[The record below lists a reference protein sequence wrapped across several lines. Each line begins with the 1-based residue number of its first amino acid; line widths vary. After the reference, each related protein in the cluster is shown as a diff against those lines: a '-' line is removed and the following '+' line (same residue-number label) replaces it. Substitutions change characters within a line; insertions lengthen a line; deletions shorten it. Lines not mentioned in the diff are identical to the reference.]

1 MSKKNEEYM
10 SAEELRNRLYHS
22 LRDKGLV
29 NSMKSQLRTNLVSEL
44 KKSVNGKLSI
54 EDLEV
59 PESGSLI
66 HRASNSLVADHL
78 HSCKYDY
85 TYSVF
90 LPECGIDKAKMLS
103 NEDILQLL
111 KISPQSRLFKKM
123 TINHPGQS
131 RKGFLWQLLSEL
143 CALHSQSS
151 LSAGTQTDLI
161 KVATVSTLDEKM
173 NVLDDLFSSRR
184 EEQYRTGA
192 TALEDRLLKFQRQL
206 EERFKTELKL
216 EVSRVKDDEVA
227 RIRLEEKENFRRELD
242 KARKELERTYQA
254 KFDALVV
261 RERNATERLQREQEM
276 QEKEIY
282 NQRQSILEEIEAV
295 RQREGAIKR
304 ETEVFSREKNLDKD
318 RLKALEQD
326 LRRREQEISRKERE
340 FDQRLE
346 NEMTKFKVEYQAKFL
361 DRTQNIEIREA
372 TLRENE
378 KRVSEDQNKIE
389 SLKEDLRDKSAR
401 VNELETLLQEARHK
415 EVNAT
420 KHNEFLNAKLRDM
433 ADYAA
438 IKDQN
443 ITFRTELENLKTRM
457 AEIMQLNERERIR
470 QEELLRELRRPTAIS
485 EYVDREESSRH
496 DRSPY
501 DRHRPRS
508 ARRYD
513 DIADRDDRLL
523 RQFEAQTLQMKEM
536 GQELVD
542 VKQTLEYTQKA
553 LHNEVYRKPQDADT
567 SRLVSFNVSRRS
579 KVTAVSDDSDYE
591 LSQRG
596 RRKARRSKTPPTV
609 DRDDVYNDVDLD
621 DFSAPKISTD
631 FTTDGDE
638 SSNHSAD
645 IIADTKYRLKSL
657 EKEAQNLE
665 KAYIDFHYQLTN
677 PASIPDPTRHSFR
690 KSQSERSAS
699 KGHHMPSPAASPISN
714 ARPLSSTPY
723 HQAKTTSAEDGDVS
737 TDSLTELK
745 GSSSHSRKKQ
755 SSQEGVPK
763 FSLSDV
769 SDDEM
774 NSQGGERVEKPRPIT
789 VDDLEARPG
798 SPSIMV
804 VQADPSSDGG
814 NSPKE
819 NVSIPPSSSQRE
831 TREGTL
837 PPLSRLPP
845 MSVEPETREVTQP
858 PPSRLPPMS
867 LDTEWK
873 TPALDDAWKTEE
885 QARIEKEREQEAWEE
900 EQRKKEE
907 ERKKKE
913 QEAWER
919 EQKAL
924 EQLQSGQDKQA
935 DDRADAADEK
945 SDKSD
950 QIDPVMKKYMEL
962 VQQQKSEPKPQRQE
976 SERTASQLDDDVSLT
991 EEVKSDSDKESDDF
1005 NW

>member
-1 MSKKNEEYM
+1 MSKKGEEYM

-29 NSMKSQLRTNLVSEL
+29 NSMKSQLRTSLVSEL
-44 KKSVNGKLSI
+44 KKSVNGRLSI

-59 PESGSLI
+59 PESGSLL

-123 TINHPGQS
+123 TLDHPGKS

-143 CALHSQSS
+143 CAIHSQSS
-151 LSAGTQTDLI
+151 QSAGTQTDLI
-161 KVATVSTLDEKM
+161 KVATISTLDEKM

-242 KARKELERTYQA
+242 KARKDLERTYQS

-295 RQREGAIKR
+295 RQREAAIKR
-304 ETEVFSREKNLDKD
+304 ESEVFGREKHLDKD
-318 RLKALEQD
+318 RVKALEQD
-326 LRRREQEISRKERE
+326 LRRREMEVTRKERE

-361 DRTQNIEIREA
+361 ERTQNIEIREG

-378 KRVSEDQNKIE
+378 KRVSEDQGKIE
-389 SLKEDLRDKSAR
+389 SMKEELRDKTSR

-415 EVNAT
+415 EVGAT

-433 ADYAA
+433 ADYAS

-470 QEELLRELRRPTAIS
+470 QEDLLRELRRPTAMS
-485 EYVDREESSRH
+485 EYVDRSESPRH
-496 DRSPY
+496 DRSSY
-501 DRHRPRS
+501 DRRRPKS
-508 ARRYD
+508 TGRYD
-513 DIADRDDRLL
+513 EIPDRDDRLL

-542 VKQTLEYTQKA
+542 VKQTLQYTQKA
-553 LHNEVYRKPQDADT
+553 LHNEVYRKPQDGDT

-579 KVTAVSDDSDYE
+579 KGAAVSDDSDIE
-591 LSQRG
+591 LSHRG
-596 RRKARRSKTPPTV
+596 RRRGRRSRTPPGV

-621 DFSAPKISTD
+621 DFSAPRISTD

-665 KAYIDFHYQLTN
+665 KAYVDFHYQLTN
-677 PASIPDPTRHSFR
+677 PASVPDPTRHSFR

-723 HQAKTTSAEDGDVS
+723 HQTKIASADDGDVS

-745 GSSSHSRKKQ
+745 GSSSYNRKKPSGQ
-755 SSQEGVPK
+755 DSVPK

-769 SDDEM
+769 SDDDLK
-774 NSQGGERVEKPRPIT
+774 SQGERVERPRPIT

-819 NVSIPPSSSQRE
+819 TVSVPPSASSSQPEARE
-831 TREGTL
+831 VTHPPSKL
-837 PPLSRLPP
+837 PPLS
-845 MSVEPETREVTQP
+845 
-858 PPSRLPPMS
+858 
-867 LDTEWK
+867 LDTAWK
-873 TPALDDAWKTEE
+873 KPALDDAWKTEE
-885 QARIEKEREQEAWEE
+885 PTKEEKQREQEIWEE
-900 EQRKKEE
+900 EQRKKET

-919 EQKAL
+919 EQREL
-924 EQLQSGQDKQA
+924 EQLQSGQIPEIGA
-935 DDRADAADEK
+935 GTGEAVADEK
-945 SDKSD
+945 SEKSEE
-950 QIDPVMKKYMEL
+950 IDPVMKKYMEL
-962 VQQQKSEPKPQRQE
+962 VQQQKSAPAKPERQE
-976 SERTASQLDDDVSLT
+976 SASQVDDDISLT
-991 EEVKSDSDKESDDF
+991 EEVKSDNEDESADDF